1 MVEKVITPGPNVVDF
16 ARYQQGRN
24 TAGKALAISAR
35 ACRHCGAALLDGER
49 EDECSSA
56 FNTEAPRLRDA
67 PRKFYAD

>member
-35 ACRHCGAALLDGER
+35 ICRHCSAALLEGER
-49 EDECSSA
+49 EDECSGA
-56 FNTEAPRLRDA
+56 FNIEAPAARSG